1 MLNRPD
7 KSIRERLSKL
17 ETHLNNENPLLLD
30 VVSRFKKLDTIAYRM
45 GLLDTMESY
54 ATSIPWWPLV
64 SILGTFSAGKSSFIN
79 NFLDDKLQLT
89 GNQAVDDKFTVITY
103 SSSQDNRVLPGVA
116 LNSDPRFPF
125 YQMSDEID
133 KVASGEGRRI
143 DAYLQMKTSH
153 SDKLSGKIII
163 DSPGFDADEQ
173 RNAILRLTDHIVD
186 LSDLVLVF
194 FDARHPEPGAM
205 QDTLDHL
212 VGNTISRSDSE
223 KFLYILNQ
231 IDTAALEDNPE
242 AVVAAWQRALAAK
255 GLTAGRFYS
264 IYNEDVA
271 VPIEDEAIR
280 QRFQRKCKQDKAAI
294 FERVH
299 QVEVERSYRIVG
311 ALQTIASDI
320 EEHVVPVVKEA
331 MSKWLKMVLTLDA
344 VAAGLFIIVMFAM
357 GQWFDSWALFSY
369 DFSNETALS
378 SIKLGA
384 VIVGFLFVHFS
395 ARAFAARR
403 IAKKIISMIK
413 IDKSLAGSNRE
424 GRLLAG
430 NIRKAFLKNTQ
441 PLRSIFRPMPVGW
454 SMRSKRTLAQVRAD
468 ACDFVQTMNDRYTK
482 PSGQAIV
489 PEASAG
495 VSSEPDEGSSRAPQ
509 LEEVV
514 SSVPEGTP
522 ESSENIESAKA

>member
-7 KSIRERLSKL
+7 KSIRERLAKL

-30 VVSRFKKLDTIAYRM
+30 VVSRFRKLDTVAYRM
-45 GLLDTMESY
+45 GLLDTRESY

-64 SILGTFSAGKSSFIN
+64 SVLGTFSAGKSSFIN

-89 GNQAVDDKFTVITY
+89 GNQAVDDKFTVITF
-103 SSSQDNRVLPGVA
+103 SSSKDNRVLPGVA

-125 YQMSDEID
+125 YQMSDEIE
-133 KVASGEGRRI
+133 KVSHGEGRRI

-153 SDKLSGKIII
+153 SDSLSGKIII

-212 VGNTISRSDSE
+212 VGNTINRSDSE

-231 IDTAALEDNPE
+231 IDTAAHEDNPE

-271 VPIEDEAIR
+271 VPIDDEAVR
-280 QRFQRKCKQDKAAI
+280 QRFQKKCQQDKAAI

-311 ALQTIASDI
+311 ALQTIAKDI
-320 EEHVVPVVKEA
+320 ETHVVPVVKEA
-331 MSKWLKMVLTLDA
+331 MNRWLKLVLVLDA
-344 VAAGLFIIVMFAM
+344 VALGSFFIIMFTL
-357 GQWFDSWALFSY
+357 GQWMDVWSLFSY
-369 DFSNETALS
+369 DFVGQGIS
-378 SIKLGA
+378 SWIKLGA
-384 VIVGFLFVHFS
+384 VVLGAGAVHFTVRTLAAKYV
-395 ARAFAARR
+395 AR
-403 IAKKIISMIK
+403 KMSSMIA
-413 IDKSLAGSNRE
+413 IDKSLAGEERE
-424 GRLLAG
+424 GKIQAG
-430 NIRKAFLKNTQ
+430 DIKKAFLKNTQ

-454 SMRSKRTLAQVRAD
+454 SMRSKRLLAQVTAD
-468 ACDFVQTMNDRYTK
+468 ACDFIQTMNDRYTK
-482 PSGQAIV
+482 PSGEETVPTADSDEKTTLEIAAQQLQAE
-489 PEASAG
+489 EASHG
-495 VSSEPDEGSSRAPQ
+495 NRQENRQ
-509 LEEVV
+509 
-514 SSVPEGTP
+514 
-522 ESSENIESAKA
+522 ES

>member
-7 KSIRERLSKL
+7 KSIRDRLTKL
-17 ETHLNNENPLLLD
+17 ETHLNNENPLLVD
-30 VVSRFKKLDTIAYRM
+30 VVSRFKKLDTVAYKM
-45 GLLDTMESY
+45 GLLDTSESY

-64 SILGTFSAGKSSFIN
+64 SVLGTFSAGKSSFIN
-79 NFLDDKLQLT
+79 NFLGDKLQLT
-89 GNQAVDDKFTVITY
+89 GNQAVDDKFTVVTY
-103 SSSQDNRVLPGVA
+103 SNSKENRVLPGVA

-153 SDKLSGKIII
+153 SEKLSGKILI

-212 VGNTISRSDSE
+212 VGNTINRSDSE

-231 IDTAALEDNPE
+231 IDTAAKEDNPE
-242 AVVAAWQRALAAK
+242 AVIAAWQRALAAK

-264 IYNEDVA
+264 IYNNDVA

-280 QRFQRKCKQDKAAI
+280 QRFEDKCEQDKAAI
-294 FERVH
+294 FERIN

-311 ALQTIASDI
+311 ALQTIAGDI
-320 EEHVVPVVKEA
+320 ENQVVPVVKTA
-331 MSKWLKMVLTLDA
+331 MTKWLKMVLVLDA
-344 VAAGLFIIVMFAM
+344 VAVGIFIAFMFVFSNM
-357 GQWFDSWALFSY
+357 FDAWALFSY
-369 DFSNETALS
+369 DFAGAYLTSA
-378 SIKLGA
+378 IKLTLV
-384 VIVGFLFVHFS
+384 VIAFSVVHFS
-395 ARAFAARR
+395 VRAFSAKFIARKIVSR
-403 IAKKIISMIK
+403 IV
-413 IDKSLAGSNRE
+413 IDKSLAGEYRE
-424 GRLLAG
+424 GKVMAG
-430 NIRKAFLKNTQ
+430 DIKKAFLKNTQ

-454 SMRSKRTLAQVRAD
+454 SMRSRRVLSQVMAD
-468 ACDFVQTMNDRYTK
+468 ACDFIQTMNDRYTK
-482 PSGQAIV
+482 PSGSNEEPGNITLEKNQAASV
-489 PEASAG
+489 EALKAVG
-495 VSSEPDEGSSRAPQ
+495 SESRQ
-509 LEEVV
+509 
-514 SSVPEGTP
+514 
-522 ESSENIESAKA
+522 

>member
-7 KSIRERLSKL
+7 KSIRDRLTKL
-17 ETHLNNENPLLLD
+17 ETHLNNENPLLID
-30 VVSRFKKLDTIAYRM
+30 VVSRFKKLDTVAYKM
-45 GLLDTMESY
+45 GLLDTSDSY

-103 SSSQDNRVLPGVA
+103 SNSKENRVLPGIA

-153 SDKLSGKIII
+153 SDKLSGKILI

-212 VGNTISRSDSE
+212 VGNTINRSDSE

-231 IDTAALEDNPE
+231 IDTAAQEDNPE

-264 IYNEDVA
+264 IYNQDVA
-271 VPIEDEAIR
+271 VPIEDEAVR
-280 QRFQRKCKQDKAAI
+280 QRFEAKCEQDKAAI
-294 FERVH
+294 FERIH
-299 QVEVERSYRIVG
+299 QVEVERSYRILG
-311 ALQTIASDI
+311 ALQTIAGDI
-320 EEHVVPVVKEA
+320 ENHVVPVVKTA
-331 MSKWLKMVLTLDA
+331 MTKWLKMVLAIDA
-344 VAAGLFIIVMFAM
+344 IAVGIFIIIMFALGNM
-357 GQWFDSWALFSY
+357 FDSWALFSY
-369 DFSNETALS
+369 DFTNAAIMSSVKLS
-378 SIKLGA
+378 LTIA
-384 VIVGFLFVHFS
+384 GFLVVHFS
-395 ARAFAARR
+395 ARAFSARVV
-403 IAKKIISMIK
+403 AKKLVSSVFA
-413 IDKSLAGSNRE
+413 DKSLAGEHRE
-424 GRLLAG
+424 GKILAG
-430 NIRKAFLKNTQ
+430 SIQKAFLKNTQ
-441 PLRSIFRPMPVGW
+441 PLRSLFRPMPVGW
-454 SMRSKRTLAQVRAD
+454 SMRSRRTLVQVAAD
-468 ACDFVQTMNDRYTK
+468 ASEFIQTMNDRYTR
-482 PSGQAIV
+482 PSGMK
-489 PEASAG
+489 
-495 VSSEPDEGSSRAPQ
+495 EPDAAPRASSTQAEDGES
-509 LEEVV
+509 LEADELAT
-514 SSVPEGTP
+514 SVEAL
-522 ESSENIESAKA
+522 SAVKSETR

>member
-7 KSIRERLSKL
+7 KSIKERLSKL
-17 ETHLNNENPLLLD
+17 ENHINNENPLLID
-30 VVSRFKKLDTIAYRM
+30 IVSRFKRLDTVAYKM
-45 GLLDTMESY
+45 GLLDTDDSY

-64 SILGTFSAGKSSFIN
+64 SVLGTFSAGKSSFIN
-79 NFLDDKLQLT
+79 NFLGDKLQLT

-103 SSSQDNRVLPGVA
+103 SSSKDHRVLPGVA

-153 SDKLSGKIII
+153 SDKISGKIII

-212 VGNTISRSDSE
+212 VGNTINRSDSE

-231 IDTAALEDNPE
+231 IDTAAQEDNPE

-264 IYNEDVA
+264 IYNSELA
-271 VPIEDEAIR
+271 VPIEDEAVR
-280 QRFQRKCKQDKAAI
+280 KRFESKCEQDKAAI
-294 FERVH
+294 YERIH

-311 ALQTIASDI
+311 ALQTISSDI
-320 EEHVVPVVKEA
+320 ENVVMPTVKEA
-331 MSKWLKMVLTLDA
+331 MNRWLKMVLTLDA
-344 VAAGLFIIVMFAM
+344 IAIGVFIVILSVLS
-357 GQWFDSWALFSY
+357 QWFDTWALFSY
-369 DFSNETALS
+369 DFANEDILS
-378 SIKLGA
+378 SLKLG
-384 VIVGFLFVHFS
+384 VTVVGMPAVHFT
-395 ARAFAARR
+395 ARAFSARR
-403 IAKKIISMIK
+403 IAKKILTGIRG
-413 IDKSLAGSNRE
+413 DKSLVGE
-424 GRLLAG
+424 HKILAG
-430 NIRKAFLKNTQ
+430 NIQKAFLKNTQ
-441 PLRSIFRPMPVGW
+441 PLRSVFRPVPVGW
-454 SMRSKRTLAQVRAD
+454 SMRTRRALNQVHAD
-468 ACDFVQTMNDRYTK
+468 ACDFIQTMNDRYTR
-482 PSGQAIV
+482 PSGDEPALDEREQAREEESKPAV
-489 PEASAG
+489 VHSPSFA
-495 VSSEPDEGSSRAPQ
+495 EGERQA
-509 LEEVV
+509 
-514 SSVPEGTP
+514 
-522 ESSENIESAKA
+522 

>member
-7 KSIRERLSKL
+7 KSIRDRLTKL

-30 VVSRFKKLDTIAYRM
+30 VVSRFKKLDTVAYKM
-45 GLLDTMESY
+45 GLLDTSESY

-64 SILGTFSAGKSSFIN
+64 SVLGTFSAGKSSFIN
-79 NFLDDKLQLT
+79 NFLGDKLQLT

-103 SSSQDNRVLPGVA
+103 SSSKENRVLPGVA

-205 QDTLDHL
+205 HDTLDHL
-212 VGNTISRSDSE
+212 VGNTINRSDSE

-231 IDTAALEDNPE
+231 IDTAAQEDNPE

-264 IYNEDVA
+264 IYNKDVA
-271 VPIEDEAIR
+271 VPIEDEAVR
-280 QRFQRKCKQDKAAI
+280 QRFEKKCEQDKAAI
-294 FERVH
+294 FERIH

-311 ALQTIASDI
+311 ALQTIANDI
-320 EEHVVPVVKEA
+320 ENQVVPVVKTA
-331 MSKWLKMVLTLDA
+331 MVKWLKMVLTLDA
-344 VAAGLFIIVMFAM
+344 VAIAMFLVILLVLSNV
-357 GQWFDSWALFSY
+357 FDSWALFSY
-369 DFSNETALS
+369 DFTNANIMS
-378 SIKLGA
+378 SVKLGLT
-384 VIVGFLFVHFS
+384 VLGFTVVHFS
-395 ARAFAARR
+395 VRAFAARV
-403 IAKKIISMIK
+403 IAKQILTKVE
-413 IDKSLAGSNRE
+413 IDKNLAGEHRE
-424 GRLLAG
+424 GKILAG
-430 NIRKAFLKNTQ
+430 NIKKAFLKNTQ
-441 PLRSIFRPMPVGW
+441 PLRSIFRPMPAGW
-454 SMRSKRTLAQVRAD
+454 SMRSKRALVQVTAD
-468 ACDFVQTMNDRYTK
+468 ACDFIQTMNDRYTK
-482 PSGQAIV
+482 PSG
-489 PEASAG
+489 ASA
-495 VSSEPDEGSSRAPQ
+495 VSCSPENNVATLEDVAAGETQDGSVETLQPVKSE
-509 LEEVV
+509 
-514 SSVPEGTP
+514 T
-522 ESSENIESAKA
+522 N